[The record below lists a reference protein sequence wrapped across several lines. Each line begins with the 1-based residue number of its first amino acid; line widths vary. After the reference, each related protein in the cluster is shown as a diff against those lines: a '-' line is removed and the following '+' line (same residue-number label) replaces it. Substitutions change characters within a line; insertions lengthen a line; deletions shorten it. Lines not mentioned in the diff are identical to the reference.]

1 MGDRKESQINL
12 TNNYGS
18 VDLSSQKVPWW
29 DGRTRMEKGV
39 VVLAGVLGVLV
50 ISLVMG
56 LVLLIARYHKK
67 MIPFD
72 DETGNVD
79 NYCHSKGCITTAAY
93 ILDNLDDSVNP
104 CDDFYQFA
112 CGGYIEKTVIPDDHT
127 RVNTFSTS
135 DDKLNEQVR
144 ILLDTK
150 LSQSDP
156 KPFHLSKS
164 MFKSCMNTE
173 KIEDQGLL
181 PLQKVLERMG
191 GWPVVEGD
199 KWVEEG
205 FRWFDMVYK
214 FRNVGFSVDYL
225 LDFSVT
231 PDLKNSSLRVLD
243 LDQPSPGLAREYLIK
258 GIEDE
263 YVQAYLAY
271 MKDVAKLLGADEK
284 KAEKEMLDVLTFEI
298 VIANMSLPR
307 EMRRDDNKLYNPMTI
322 SQLSIIDPK
331 TPWLE
336 YVNNI
341 LTEDIV
347 QVDDSETIIVDVPSY
362 VKDLSDLLSRTSKR
376 VQANYLMWRAVASSM
391 SYLTEEADKIR
402 LKFSRKITG
411 LAAESPRWKRCV
423 EETISSLPS
432 AVGSLYVSNYF
443 DEASKASADEMVSEI
458 RKQFDIILDQVEWMD
473 EKTRQNA
480 KLKLKAMSSH
490 IGYPPELLDMTKLE
504 DLYDGLDLGDK
515 YFENVLN
522 MTIYGTNYA
531 FKKLRKRVDK
541 GDWVRYGRPAVVN
554 AFYSPLENSINFP
567 AGILQGTFFS
577 SERPHYMNYGAIGW
591 VIGHEITHGFDDHGK
606 QYDQDGNLVEW
617 WLQETKDKY
626 MSKAQCIISQY
637 SNYTIDKVGEESINV
652 NGINTQGENIADN
665 GGIKESYRAYSQWTS
680 DNGPEKLLPGLPYSP
695 QQLFWISAANVWCSK
710 YRPEA
715 LARLVTTGVH
725 SPPQFRV
732 MGTFSNMKE
741 FAADF
746 SCPVGSRMNPGIN
759 NKCQVW

>member
-1 MGDRKESQINL
+1 
-12 TNNYGS
+12 
-18 VDLSSQKVPWW
+18 
-29 DGRTRMEKGV
+29 
-39 VVLAGVLGVLV
+39 
-50 ISLVMG
+50 
-56 LVLLIARYHKK
+56 
-67 MIPFD
+67 
-72 DETGNVD
+72 
-79 NYCHSKGCITTAAY
+79 
-93 ILDNLDDSVNP
+93 
-104 CDDFYQFA
+104 
-112 CGGYIEKTVIPDDHT
+112 
-127 RVNTFSTS
+127 
-135 DDKLNEQVR
+135 
-144 ILLDTK
+144 
-150 LSQSDP
+150 
-156 KPFHLSKS
+156 
-164 MFKSCMNTE
+164 
-173 KIEDQGLL
+173 
-181 PLQKVLERMG
+181 
-191 GWPVVEGD
+191 
-199 KWVEEG
+199 
-205 FRWFDMVYK
+205 
-214 FRNVGFSVDYL
+214 
-225 LDFSVT
+225 
-231 PDLKNSSLRVLD
+231 
-243 LDQPSPGLAREYLIK
+243 
-258 GIEDE
+258 
-263 YVQAYLAY
+263 
-271 MKDVAKLLGADEK
+271 
-284 KAEKEMLDVLTFEI
+284 
-298 VIANMSLPR
+298 
-307 EMRRDDNKLYNPMTI
+307 MRRDDNKLYNPMTI
-322 SQLSIIDPK
+322 SQLSVIDPE
-331 TPWLE
+331 TPWLV
-336 YVNNI
+336 YVNNL

-504 DLYDGLDLGDK
+504 DLYDGLDLGDR

-617 WLQETKDKY
+617 WLQETKDK
-626 MSKAQCIISQY
+626 
-637 SNYTIDKVGEESINV
+637 
-652 NGINTQGENIADN
+652 
-665 GGIKESYRAYSQWTS
+665 
-680 DNGPEKLLPGLPYSP
+680 
-695 QQLFWISAANVWCSK
+695 
-710 YRPEA
+710 
-715 LARLVTTGVH
+715 
-725 SPPQFRV
+725 
-732 MGTFSNMKE
+732 
-741 FAADF
+741 
-746 SCPVGSRMNPGIN
+746 
-759 NKCQVW
+759 